1 MSHEHLFFCNTKLN
15 SLQLQLPDQCTV
27 FLLCSSVCLFV
38 FSTLNLRKRGTGTAV
53 MWRRWWWA
61 AWSARAPRCRWASAN
76 ITKLSA
82 ARSRLQSFQPESSAL
97 TVSDDHRCFKQTALV
112 ADNCKMNMP
121 GVQSCIYSCSQRPLT
136 WSWTPLWSSRRFTSR
151 IDLCTCSTAL
161 PRRIACP
168 NLQPRPTGPMDTA
181 ACSASPPRSTTSAG
195 PTSSRRPG
203 GTRGSGTPVTGNA
216 VFISVGFGGETCF
229 DEMFNPYIC

>member
-97 TVSDDHRCFKQTALV
+97 TVSDDHRCFKQTLV
-112 ADNCKMNMP
+112 ADNCKMKSNPASTPVPSGLWP
-121 GVQSCIYSCSQRPLT
+121 GPERPSGPADGLHRGSSSAHALLRCRGGLPVQICSPGQLALRTPPPAPL
-136 WSWTPLWSSRRFTSR
+136 L
-151 IDLCTCSTAL
+151 L
-161 PRRIACP
+161 PDP
-168 NLQPRPTGPMDTA
+168 QH
-181 ACSASPPRSTTSAG
+181 
-195 PTSSRRPG
+195 RPG
-203 GTRGSGTPVTGNA
+203 RLQAEGREA
-216 VFISVGFGGETCF
+216 LVGLARLSRV
-229 DEMFNPYIC
+229 MLSSLV